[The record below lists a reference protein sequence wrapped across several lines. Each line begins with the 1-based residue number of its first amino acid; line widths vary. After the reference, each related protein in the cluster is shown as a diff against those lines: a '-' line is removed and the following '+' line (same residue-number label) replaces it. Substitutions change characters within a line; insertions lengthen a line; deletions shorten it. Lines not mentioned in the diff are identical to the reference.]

1 MRKSILLSVM
11 LLVCTFAFA
20 QTQKGQVQLGGVFN
34 FSKQEISQ
42 NENNNFNFI
51 PQAGYFVSDLTS
63 LGVLLNISNN
73 NFKSPTADLDRNL
86 FEFGVFARFHK
97 SVADKLYMYIQPS
110 LSFGSG
116 ENDNI
121 VGGPSDLSTTAIR
134 VSPGLLYFATPKIAL
149 EMRVG
154 SVFYEQVKETTGGNE
169 VSIDNYGLTFNLA
182 NVNFGAS
189 FFL

>member
-20 QTQKGQVQLGGVFN
+20 QTQKGQVQLGGVLN
-34 FSKQEISQ
+34 INKQETSQ
-42 NENNNFNFI
+42 SENNNFNFI

-63 LGVLLNISNN
+63 LGVMLNISSNKFEN
-73 NFKSPTADLDRNL
+73 PTANLDRNL

-97 SVADKLYMYIQPS
+97 SVADNLYMYLQPS

-121 VGGPSDLSTTAIR
+121 GGGTTDLNTTSIR
-134 VSPGLLYFATPKIAL
+134 VSPGMLYFVTPKIAL

-154 SVFYEQVKETTGGNE
+154 SVFYEQVKETNGGNE
-169 VSIDNYGLTFNLA
+169 FTSDNYGLLFNLS
-182 NVNFGAS
+182 NVGFGAS
-189 FFL
+189 FFF